1 MTRKNHKVFAKL
13 EWDAP
18 SSAVELWSTKAY
30 APAAASGNVIDI
42 YDVIGEDFWSGS
54 GFTEKKLA
62 GILRDVGD
70 QDVTVNIN
78 SPGGDMFMGLA
89 MRNRLVKH
97 KGHVTVNVLGLAAS
111 AASIIAMGGDT
122 VNMMTGSVMMIH
134 KCWAM
139 VIGNADDL
147 KKAAEDFE
155 VFDRSMA
162 EVYSEKTGISVDDVM
177 NMLTA
182 ETYMTASE
190 AVKQGFANAEVAVDT
205 NARAMMPDDV
215 IAKRTLEAS
224 LAKQGYTRKQ
234 RAELLARASGK
245 RDAAGENGER
255 DAAVKSEVL
264 KSLSG
269 LIATMNED

>member
-1 MTRKNHKVFAKL
+1 MTHKNHKVFAKL

-177 NMLTA
+177 DMLTA

-190 AVKQGFANAEVAVDT
+190 AVKQGFADAEVSVETDT
-205 NARAMMPDDV
+205 RAMMPDDV

-234 RAELLARASGK
+234 RVELLARASGK
-245 RDAAGENGER
+245 RDAAGETGER